1 MEQNLKQLVAKYK
14 QELEDIKNSLNY
26 NELSK
31 IQTVSVLSNVVMD
44 LELILNSCEQIKKDT
59 KWRKN
64 YF

>member
-26 NELSK
+26 NEISK

-44 LELILNSCEQIKKDT
+44 LEFILNSYEQIKKDT
-59 KWRKN
+59 K
-64 YF
+64 